1 MNKLSITARKIKI
14 LIIDDDP
21 AALNLLASYLKE
33 GECEIFTA
41 VDMNV
46 AVAKIAIIP
55 DIDLIILAHTLSL
68 IDKREFVKLL
78 RKEKKY
84 SQIPLILPANMES
97 NLQIFE
103 EIQAGIYYYL
113 VKPYDKNVLMNM
125 INTVLQEAI
134 FVKEIAKEMK
144 NHTGIPSLMSQ
155 SEFEFTTINEAK
167 VLACFIARAFPD
179 PDIVAYGLTEL
190 MLNAIEHGNLGITYD
205 EKSMLIDSGRWQEE
219 INRRLV
225 LPENKHKT
233 AILTFK
239 STPDSMI
246 VSIKDQGEGFQWRQ
260 YLDLA
265 PSRMTHPNGRGVAT
279 AKLSFTTMEYC
290 EKGNEVVCTVLK
302 K

>member
-14 LIIDDDP
+14 LIIDDDL

-84 SQIPLILPANMES
+84 SQIPIVLPASMES
-97 NLQIFE
+97 NLQILE

-167 VLACFIARAFPD
+167 ALACFIARAFPD

-219 INRRLV
+219 INRRLA

-233 AILTFK
+233 AIITFK
-239 STPDSMI
+239 STPDSI
-246 VSIKDQGEGFQWRQ
+246 VVSIKDQGEGFQWRQ